1 MPRLTWDQTGQKLY
15 ETGVEQAVLYP
26 QAEDGSYP
34 AGVAWNGLT
43 GVTQSPSGAEP
54 TPLYANNNKYLE
66 LMSNEEFGFTI
77 KAYTYPDEFEACN
90 GEAELAE
97 GVVIGQQVRSA
108 FGMSYKTILGND
120 IKNNDY
126 GYKLHLIYGAKAKP
140 SEKDYATINDNP
152 EAMEMS
158 WECSTTPVKVEGF
171 KPTAHVC
178 ITSTKVDEGKLKSLE
193 DMLYGTESEEAKLPS
208 LAELV
213 TLFGKAV

>member
-1 MPRLTWDQTGQKLY
+1 MAKLTWDQNGQKLY
-15 ETGVEQAVLYP
+15 ETGVEQGVLYP
-26 QAEDGSYP
+26 QSDDGTYP
-34 AGVAWNGLT
+34 TGVAWNGLI

-54 TPLYANNNKYLE
+54 TALYANNVKYLE

-77 KAYTYPDEFEACN
+77 KAYMYPDEFEACN

-97 GVVIGQQVRSA
+97 GVVIGQQNRTA
-108 FGMSYKTILGND
+108 FGMTYKTILGND

-140 SEKDYATINDNP
+140 SEKDYNTVNENP
-152 EAMEMS
+152 EAMELS
-158 WECSTTPVKVEGF
+158 WECSTTPVKVEGY

-178 ITSTKVDEGKLKSLE
+178 ITSTKVDAAKLKTLE

-213 TLFGKAV
+213 ELFKTA

>member
-1 MPRLTWDQTGQKLY
+1 MAKLTWDQAGERLY
-15 ETGVEQAVLYP
+15 ETGVDQGVLYP

-34 AGVAWNGLT
+34 AGVAWNGLI

-54 TPLYANNNKYLE
+54 TALYANNAKYLE

-77 KAYTYPDEFEACN
+77 KAYMYPDEFEACN

-97 GVVIGQQVRSA
+97 GVVIGQQNRTA
-108 FGMSYKTILGND
+108 FGMTYRTILGND
-120 IKNNDY
+120 VKGNDY

-140 SEKDYATINDNP
+140 SEMDYNTVNENP
-152 EAMEMS
+152 EAGEMS

-178 ITSTKVDEGKLKSLE
+178 ITSTTVDSAKLKTLE
-193 DMLYGTESEEAKLPS
+193 EMLYGTESEEAHLPS
-208 LAELV
+208 VAELV
-213 TLFGKAV
+213 ELFKTA